1 MSYASEQKRTSPT
14 GMAAAIFLNGSI
26 ILAVA
31 LSPMVAEPRLP
42 GGIIIG
48 EAIPLDPPPEPK
60 PDEQKEL
67 REMPPIFV
75 VKPMTKA
82 LDNRVEIKTSAD
94 EQITGPIM
102 DGAGGGD
109 DDMTEIIREIVRPTP
124 VFKAAERD
132 LRFARSF
139 QPDYPLGM
147 LRQEIEG
154 SVTVRVLVGTDG
166 RVRQVQIIRATDPN
180 FASSTERQAL
190 KAWRFK
196 PATRDGQPVEDWQ
209 TLTVRFDIN

>member
-1 MSYASEQKRTSPT
+1 MDRSYW
-14 GMAAAIFLNGSI
+14 
-26 ILAVA
+26 
-31 LSPMVAEPRLP
+31 RLRCRLWWP
-42 GGIIIG
+42 NQDCQGDHHRQS
-48 EAIPLDPPPEPK
+48 DPAQSATRAQ
-60 PDEQKEL
+60 PDEQKEA
-67 REMPPIFV
+67 RELPPIFV
-75 VKPMTKA
+75 VKPVTEA
-82 LDNRVEIKTSAD
+82 LKNEVEIKTSAD
-94 EQITGPIM
+94 EQITGTIM
-102 DGAGGGD
+102 DDAGGGD
-109 DDMTEIIREIVRPTP
+109 DDMTEIVREIVRPTP

-132 LRFARSF
+132 ARFARSF

-180 FASSTERQAL
+180 FARSTERQAL